1 MGAPAISILPDQ
13 TAHVEIMR
21 AVVEDMCNLPMVL
34 KGGTAL
40 LLCYGL
46 DRFSED
52 LDFDAPKRFNI
63 TGRIERVL
71 SSMVDEFTIKTVKD
85 TETVQRLKIHYRKQ
99 TFARL
104 LKVETSF
111 RDTPNPA
118 DIIVLDGIRTYTASA
133 LIDQKIGALIGRT
146 KARDLYDVVFL
157 AKSRWNEFSP
167 QAKQTLRAMTQDL
180 NGLASR
186 FRLAFEDDSILNT
199 EHLDGLILELAE
211 SVQGH

>member
-1 MGAPAISILPDQ
+1 MGETAITISVDQ

-21 AVVEDMCNLPMVL
+21 AVARDMCDLPMVL

-63 TGRIERVL
+63 AGRIERVL
-71 SSMVDEFTIKTVKD
+71 SSMVDELTIKTVKD

-111 RDTPNPA
+111 RDTPDQA
-118 DIIVLDGIRTYTASA
+118 DIVILEGIKTYTAPA

-157 AKSRWNEFSP
+157 AKSRWSDFSP
-167 QAKQTLRAMTQDL
+167 LAKQTLREMTQDL

-186 FRLAFEDDSILNT
+186 FRLAFEDDSILNI

-211 SVQGH
+211 ITQRQ